1 MTRRAQAAQRR
12 DALLLACLSLA
23 ALAAC
28 HGRAAEPRAPAQ
40 PAAATP
46 AARVP
51 AQPVAAAPPA
61 PAPATPRLIVAVA
74 DLSGDRGPR
83 PVKERVLA
91 HLRAFVPGAV
101 IGSTPGMRP
110 DLALEILD
118 VPHDVLAL
126 AGDGDGTAASDDS
139 PFALLQH
146 GHARAR
152 DLLDEIRA
160 SALIWGTAGA
170 RPVLYVTTAESAGSM
185 EGPCADPA
193 AAVDAGSP
201 RHALCA
207 LETGATWLLCA
218 TVWAEIVPVGCAPAP

>member
-1 MTRRAQAAQRR
+1 MTRRAQAQQRR
-12 DALLLACLSLA
+12 DALLACLSLT

-28 HGRAAEPRAPAQ
+28 HGRAAEPRVPAQ
-40 PAAATP
+40 PAAAAP
-46 AARVP
+46 AAP
-51 AQPVAAAPPA
+51 APARSVAAGPAAPA
-61 PAPATPRLIVAVA
+61 PAPPRLVVAVA
-74 DLSGDRGPR
+74 DLSGDGGPR

-101 IGSTPGMRP
+101 AGSTPGMRP

-126 AGDGDGTAASDDS
+126 AGDGAAASDDS

-146 GHARAR
+146 GHTRAR

-170 RPVLYVTTAESAGSM
+170 RPVLYVTTAESASSM

-218 TVWAEIVPVGCAPAP
+218 TAWAEIVPVGCAPAP